1 MLKQILIRRK
11 FDMADTEKIINNSNE
26 NTGEFTP
33 LGRRLRKIVSDI
45 RVDIDKEM
53 DGIEEKLIEFANQNK
68 SAVQFSD
75 MRKYL
80 PITSTR
86 STADTVVEW
95 AKKNELTLSGTILDT
110 GEWNFTISWE

>member
-1 MLKQILIRRK
+1 MSN
-11 FDMADTEKIINNSNE
+11 TEVMNIE
-26 NTGEFTP
+26 NVGENHQVEENGFTP

-45 RVDIDKEM
+45 RVEINLELQ
-53 DGIEEKLIEFANQNK
+53 GIEEKLIEFANQNK

-75 MRKYL
+75 MRKFL
-80 PITSTR
+80 PVTSTR

-95 AKKNELTLSGTILDT
+95 ANRNELTISGSILDT